1 MFISLQAARK
11 AAVGAAG
18 AGALTGA
25 ILFGG
30 APVAQAA
37 PAPTPATHFATFGP
51 ESARDIPDRPGG
63 GRGPGGG
70 HGWGGRGGGWGGRGG
85 GWGGGRGGW
94 GGGVGRGWDHHRGW
108 GGPDGFRGPGHFWRW
123 W

>member
-51 ESARDIPDRPGG
+51 QSARDIPDRPGG

-70 HGWGGRGGGWGGRGG
+70 HGWGGRGGGWGG
-85 GWGGGRGGW
+85 GRGGW
-94 GGGVGRGWDHHRGW
+94 GGGAGRGWDHHRGW